1 MTSDIDRKKIKVATE
16 WISKLANGVNPIDDS
31 ILSDNDIVNNVHVSR
46 CLFFVV
52 DILEGIGKKKTSVK
66 TQHKQEFLLT
76 EEIAAKVYIA
86 RKTGIA
92 MFVKEINVVI
102 PEDMKALPVAKVTQ
116 WLVSSGYLE
125 ERERS
130 DGRKYKAPT
139 ELGISIGITSVWKDG
154 QQGRYLAVEYD
165 SNAQNFILENLFK

>member
-1 MTSDIDRKKIKVATE
+1 M
-16 WISKLANGVNPIDDS
+16 
-31 ILSDNDIVNNVHVSR
+31 
-46 CLFFVV
+46 
-52 DILEGIGKKKTSVK
+52 
-66 TQHKQEFLLT
+66 
-76 EEIAAKVYIA
+76 
-86 RKTGIA
+86 
-92 MFVKEINVVI
+92 I
-102 PEDMKALPVAKVTQ
+102 PEDMKTLPVAKVTQ